1 MTVIVDRERSEA
13 LAAWC
18 AEMLSATDSEFEGA
32 KRVAERL
39 GAHWRGE
46 DELAEIGFWTPDL
59 GRGESPTLELFTA
72 MDDVDLEAAET
83 EASFRR
89 ERVEPVPSEDGEYHW
104 VALSGVRPGTR
115 SELGTLY
122 WLRCEGEPIRDP
134 VPYSLPFGAWG
145 PVELYDVER
154 LDAERADR
162 GHFRSLAEGSDAGD
176 EPPRIGPATSMLEV
190 HPGTATEDGTLAGLA
205 ERIGTIGGKLEAGEA
220 LTPAERAFA
229 GYDAIQ
235 LMPVEPLTERASAPP
250 RWEVV
255 EGEGGAGDEDGNGV
269 VAVHLRKPDQVNW
282 GYDVVVSGFSAPNPA
297 VLRSGRPDE
306 LVDLIATCHEFGVT
320 VVFDVA
326 LGHADE
332 RGAELLPEP
341 FVEGPGMYGL
351 ELEYRHPVV
360 RALLL
365 EMQRRKMDFGADG
378 IRVDGAQDFTYW
390 DDDREE
396 AVHDDE
402 FLAEMDRVVQAVA
415 GVEYRP
421 WMIYEDGRPWPRED
435 WELASTYRTLI
446 EAHPHAF
453 QWSPVSFAHNTP
465 ALLTFWIG
473 KWWRLEQVAERG
485 GNWITGVANHD
496 TVRRGTQMDTD
507 VEFHQGNVNPY
518 LGEELPEILDEA
530 YDSAA
535 ATLLLHAFL
544 PGVPMDFVHA
554 NARAPW
560 GFVRDTD
567 GEWNVK
573 VVAEESRAIDWQV
586 TPEAY
591 LEEANFAR
599 LKRLG
604 FESRGSLRRFLRA
617 LRAALDVTEYDPRSI
632 ATVLAAAEPPL
643 SDREITGEFVER
655 VADGWMADFHEFAN
669 LSNHTGGDEAWTAF
683 SLSVREFRQ
692 ERPWLRR
699 DFGPE
704 DRFEYARPA
713 DRRILFRGVRTSP
726 DGAEE
731 LLFVANMEGS
741 PEVVEPAALLGVPAE
756 GWEPALSPPGVDVD
770 SAGEPVTL
778 GNAEGV
784 AFVRER

>member
-1 MTVIVDRERSEA
+1 MSAQVDRERSEA

-18 AEMLSATDSEFEGA
+18 SETLSTTDSDFEGA
-32 KRVAERL
+32 KRIARRL
-39 GAHWRGE
+39 GAHWRDDDGV
-46 DELAEIGFWTPDL
+46 AEIGFWTPDTE
-59 GRGESPTLELFTA
+59 GTHELELFTA
-72 MDDVDLEAAET
+72 TEEVDLETAET
-83 EASFRR
+83 EATFHR
-89 ERVEPVPSEDGEYHW
+89 ERIEMIPADGSEYHW
-104 VALSGVRPGTR
+104 VALSGIEPGTR
-115 SELGTLY
+115 EDLGTLY
-122 WLRCEGEPIRDP
+122 WVRCEGETIHDP

-145 PVELYDVER
+145 PAELYDVDR
-154 LDAERADR
+154 LDRERGDR
-162 GHFRSLAEGSDAGD
+162 EHFSRLAEGTEDGDA
-176 EPPRIGPATSMLEV
+176 PPRIGPATSMLEI

-205 ERIGTIGGKLEAGEA
+205 ERIAGIGEKLDGGEK

-229 GYDAIQ
+229 GYDAVQ
-235 LMPVEPLTERASAPP
+235 LMPVEPLTERSSAPA
-250 RWEVV
+250 RWELTGDADDDGGGSGNV
-255 EGEGGAGDEDGNGV
+255 EV
-269 VAVHLRKPDQVNW
+269 TLRKPDSVNW

-297 VLRSGRPDE
+297 ILRSGRPDE
-306 LVDLIATCHEFGVT
+306 LVDLIATCHEFGIR

-332 RGAELLPEP
+332 RGSELLPDP

-351 ELEYRHPVV
+351 HLEYRNPVV

-390 DDDREE
+390 DSDREE
-396 AVHDDE
+396 AVHDDA

-473 KWWRLEQVAERG
+473 KWWRLEQVAEVG

-496 TVRRGTQMDTD
+496 TVRRGTQIDTD

-518 LGEELPEILDEA
+518 LGETLPEAIDEA

-535 ATLLLHAFL
+535 AALLLHAFL
-544 PGVPMDFVHA
+544 PGVPMDFVNA

-560 GFVRDTD
+560 AFVRDTD
-567 GEWNVK
+567 EVWNAK
-573 VVAEESRAIDWQV
+573 VVAEESRVIDWQV

-591 LEEANFAR
+591 LEEGTFPR

-604 FESRGSLRRFLRA
+604 FDSRESLRRFLRA
-617 LRAALDVTEYDPRSI
+617 LRATLDVTEYDLE
-632 ATVLAAAEPPL
+632 AMAAVLDAAEPAL
-643 SDREITGEFVER
+643 ADREITAGFVER
-655 VADGWMADFHEFAN
+655 VADAWMADFHDFAN
-669 LSNHTGGDEAWTAF
+669 LTNHAGGGEDWTRF
-683 SLSVREFRQ
+683 TLSTREFRQ

-699 DFGPE
+699 SLGPE
-704 DRFEYARPA
+704 DRFEYARPPE
-713 DRRILFRGVRTSP
+713 RRIVFSGLRTAP
-726 DGAEE
+726 DGREE
-731 LLFVANMEGS
+731 VLFVANMEGS
-741 PEVVEPAALLGVPAE
+741 PEVVEPAELLGVPEE
-756 GWEPALSPPGVDVD
+756 GWEPALSPPGVDVG
-770 SAGEPVTL
+770 SAGEPITL

-784 AFVRER
+784 VFVRER